1 MTLALDVMTHI
12 RRLYYAEH
20 WRVGTISAELKV
32 HPDAVKHAL
41 GLWGV
46 GMSGKRVFPTLL
58 DEYKPFI
65 RETLEKHPR
74 LRATR
79 ILEMVKSRGYEGSYE
94 AVKRYAREVRPQGQ
108 AEAFFRLE
116 TLPGEEAQVDWG
128 LFGKIKVHN
137 GERRLCCFVMVMS
150 HSRAVFARFFLD
162 MSMENFLAGHVQAFG
177 AFGGVPRAILY
188 DNLKSGVLQRL
199 GDAIR
204 FHPRILELA
213 GQYHFSPNPCAPYR
227 GNEKGKVERTIRY
240 IRDSF
245 FAARQ
250 FHDVDGLNAQLSKW
264 VSEVAMARPW
274 PAGKDEGSI
283 FRVFEA
289 EKPRLLPLPA
299 AAFDTAVIRP
309 VSAKK
314 TPYVR
319 FDGND
324 YSIPHALLR
333 KPLTLRASETEVTVF
348 SGLEEVARHTRSYDK
363 AQRVENLAHL
373 QELAEAKRH
382 AHNLRIRDMLR
393 AQLSHAQ
400 RFIEALA
407 LHEKS
412 LPHETQRLLKL
423 LEKYGAQEV
432 DTAMAEALGKDAI
445 SAVSVAH
452 ILDSRARARGE
463 KPPLDVVVP
472 DSVKHIRVTAHS
484 LSDYD
489 TLLKLSKKGES

>member
-1 MTLALDVMTHI
+1 MTLPLEVMTHI

-41 GLWGV
+41 GNG

-58 DEYKPFI
+58 DAYKPFI
-65 RETLEKHPR
+65 RETLEKHPK

-79 ILEMVKSRGYEGSYE
+79 ILEMVKSRGYDGGYQT
-94 AVKRYAREVRPQGQ
+94 VKRYVREVRPRGQ

-128 LFGKIKVHN
+128 LFGKVKVHN
-137 GERRLCCFVMVMS
+137 GERQLCCFVMVLS
-150 HSRAVFARFFLD
+150 HSRAVYARFFLD
-162 MSMENFLAGHVQAFG
+162 MTLENFLSGHVRAFE

-188 DNLKSGVLQRL
+188 DNLKSVVLQRH

-204 FHPRILELA
+204 FHPRMLEFA
-213 GQYHFSPNPCAPYR
+213 GQYHFMPKPCAPYR

-245 FAARQ
+245 FAARH
-250 FHDVDGLNAQLSKW
+250 FHDVHGLNVLLSEW
-264 VSEVAMARPW
+264 VSEVAMARAW
-274 PAGKDEGSI
+274 PAGKDAGSI
-283 FRVFEA
+283 LKVFEE

-299 AAFDTAVIRP
+299 VAFDTSVIRP

-393 AQLSHAQ
+393 AQHSHAQ